1 MAERTSPDP
10 AASIEL
16 PMSRGDMGDYL
27 GLTIETVCRRLTR
40 LRQDGTI
47 AIEGTKVAI
56 RDRRALGA
64 AGCERSV
71 H

>member
-1 MAERTSPDP
+1 
-10 AASIEL
+10 
-16 PMSRGDMGDYL
+16 MSRSDMGDYL
-27 GLTIETVCRRLTR
+27 GLTIETVCRRLTQ

-47 AIEGTKVAI
+47 SVKGATIAI

-64 AGCERSV
+64 ADCGRVV